1 MNCFLEENLMFRKD
15 HSDQK
20 KGFTLNKMA
29 VDKGCTQAMS
39 FLSCMTSFRKDK
51 RCNLKDLVK

>member
-1 MNCFLEENLMFRKD
+1 MFRKD

-29 VDKGCTQAMS
+29 ADKGCTQAMS
-39 FLSCMTSFRKDK
+39 FLSCMT
-51 RCNLKDLVK
+51 C